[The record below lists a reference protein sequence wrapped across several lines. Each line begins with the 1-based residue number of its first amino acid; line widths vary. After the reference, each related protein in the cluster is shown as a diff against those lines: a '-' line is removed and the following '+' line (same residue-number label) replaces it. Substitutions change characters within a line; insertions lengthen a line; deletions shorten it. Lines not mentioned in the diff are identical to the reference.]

1 MALAFEK
8 PYLPAPKSDKSV
20 TCRYGTLPVNKA
32 DNNKQFRVL
41 FRGKVANKF
50 TREQA
55 TATLAKMLKAQPG
68 SLAPIFAGEQKISFS
83 KKPLDFH
90 TAVKLKVKLLR
101 MGLVTEIE
109 PWHKGGDTPATQQRR
124 PQTPPVETPSQKK
137 PAPPS
142 PASAGTEEA
151 APLTEQT
158 PVAEQS
164 AETPVAD
171 SKTAEPASD
180 AVDTSSAA
188 PPDEAPSPATTQTM
202 AQQATEKD
210 AQPETEPAEAV
221 PDSADEEIPEVI
233 RLDEAPQYAEVIEHL
248 KEIPDE
254 EEATTSETVFHEQPD
269 FRPWW
274 RRLFTLPS
282 TLLALLIAGLLGYW
296 IYQLTVFT
304 PPSAAVVIENH
315 LATEDLGLIGLI
327 DVEKLRTTARWIDVS
342 GNDITPSPEMQLLR
356 ELGIDQSDAIDAI
369 VFAQHIRNGRQPTTI
384 VLLGEFDEAA
394 LRSTL
399 QTRYDAHDDPQQRH
413 RLLFTVADDTSCER
427 DLAVQLDHNEIILSS
442 ADFID
447 DAYHMIHES
456 FDSKP
461 SMLKSWRE
469 FRRYHPASFAVYDPA
484 AISPSARAILSDIL
498 GGADPAAFDSILLG
512 IDTGRVLIGDALIS
526 VVINASNQESLET
539 LAATLTASAPFS
551 GMTPPQPSAGTIT
564 FQAPLSARNI
574 NRPALAK
581 NSLLEICH

>member
-109 PWHKGGDTPATQQRR
+109 PWHKDERTPASQQQQTQ
-124 PQTPPVETPSQKK
+124 TAATKTPSEKK
-137 PAPPS
+137 PAPS
-142 PASAGTEEA
+142 SQA
-151 APLTEQT
+151 
-158 PVAEQS
+158 S
-164 AETPVAD
+164 AETAAPAPQQAPAEQPAGSAEANSETVA
-171 SKTAEPASD
+171 AASD
-180 AVDTSSAA
+180 ETDTSGVT
-188 PPDEAPSPATTQTM
+188 PTQTM
-202 AQQATEKD
+202 VKQAAEQNT
-210 AQPETEPAEAV
+210 QPVTAPPEPPPDNANEEA
-221 PDSADEEIPEVI
+221 PEVI

-327 DVEKLRTTARWIDVS
+327 DVEKLRTTARWIDVG

-413 RLLFTVADDTSCER
+413 RLLFTVADDTGCER